1 MIGSKRWVYWLFYTI
16 QEALVYPD
24 GGELRHQRQSTNIWT
39 ADVSSQTT
47 VMRLDCRR
55 LIDRTFLFV
64 LLPAMSDLSRVVEG
78 CLRFSHVAA
87 TSKEWRGAGPG
98 EMVNEKYCSCRP
110 RLVELVFQ
118 CHTNSNL
125 VA

>member
-16 QEALVYPD
+16 QGRTGIPGWWRVEAS
-24 GGELRHQRQSTNIWT
+24 RQSTNIWT
-39 ADVSSQTT
+39 ADNSSQTT